1 MFRAL
6 RNAWRLLRMAV
17 SFARHDA
24 LFPLESL
31 GIAPALIAWARLFAP
46 RQDPRRPGERL
57 AAALQ
62 DMGPSFIKL
71 GQALS
76 TRADLL
82 SEEVAADLARLQ
94 DHIPAF
100 PGAEARRIV
109 ESELGQPLGNIF
121 SQFDDVPVA
130 AASIAQVHFAVT
142 TDGRDVAVKVL
153 RPGIAKAF
161 EQDLDLFYWVAELVE
176 RTQPRF
182 RRLKPVESVRAFA
195 DVVRVEMDL
204 RMEAAAAEEL
214 GENFADD
221 PNYRAPKIDWDR
233 TAERVMTQER
243 VDGIPIGDRD
253 AIIAA
258 GHDPHEIMRKCAE
271 AFFYQVFRDGFFH
284 ADMHGGN
291 AFVDRQGTIVPV
303 DFGIMGRVD
312 PDTRGYLAE
321 LLVAFLRRDYHAV
334 AEVQFRAGYVPPDQS
349 LETFAQACRSIGEPI
364 FGKPSHQ
371 ISIARLLAQMLRVT
385 EQFEMSAQPQLLL
398 LQKTMLMAE
407 GMGTKLNPEVNI
419 WELARPLIEDW
430 MVTHFGPRATV
441 GRAVDDLA
449 QGLRRLPRLIDSLH
463 LLAEHERLKAERDAL
478 QPPPA
483 GRLWRPGFAET
494 VAILALV
501 AAIAAWWH

>member
-1 MFRAL
+1 
-6 RNAWRLLRMAV
+6 MAV

-24 LFPLESL
+24 LFPLETL

-46 RQDPRRPGERL
+46 RGDTRRPGERL

-100 PGAEARRIV
+100 PGAEARRII
-109 ESELGQPLGNIF
+109 ESELGQPLAAVF
-121 SQFDDVPVA
+121 SSFDDVPVA

-153 RPGIAKAF
+153 RPGIEKAF

-214 GENFADD
+214 GDNFADD

-243 VDGIPIGDRD
+243 VDGIPIGDRE

-258 GHDPHEIMRKCAE
+258 GHDPHEIMRKAAE

-312 PDTRGYLAE
+312 QDTRGYLAE

-349 LETFAQACRSIGEPI
+349 LEIFAQACRSIGEPI

-385 EQFEMSAQPQLLL
+385 EQFQMAAQPQLLL

-407 GMGTKLNPEVNI
+407 GMGTKLNPNVNI

-441 GRAVDDLA
+441 SRAAEDLA
-449 QGLRRLPRLIDSLH
+449 KGLRRLPRLIDSLH
-463 LLAEHERLKAERDAL
+463 LVAEHERRKAERDVEL
-478 QPPPA
+478 PPPSS
-483 GRLWRPGFAET
+483 RFRPRFAEL
-494 VAILALV
+494 VAVLALV
-501 AAIAAWWH
+501 AAIAAWWR